1 MFVFKKVKVEY
12 ISLPIKANATKE
24 FKEMAL
30 LTTHKAPASKWQQGC
45 RKIGE
50 VLFAQQTQ

>member
-50 VLFAQQTQ
+50 VLFAQQT